1 MYIYRKEA
9 VEYRIY
15 KNKPVYKYYSLQAFE
30 ENLKK
35 QLQKSDTTGGSGSP
49 LDLSRF
55 KSKFQAEL
63 QKGIEEARE
72 DLKRRQQ
79 K

>member
-1 MYIYRKEA
+1 MNVYRKEA
-9 VEYRIY
+9 VLSIY
-15 KNKPVYKYYSLQAFE
+15 KNKPVYTYYSLQAFE

-35 QLQKSDTTGGSGSP
+35 QLQKSDTTGGIGSP

>member
-1 MYIYRKEA
+1 MDIYRKK
-9 VEYRIY
+9 RLLSIY
-15 KNKPVYKYYSLQAFE
+15 TNISDYTYSLQTFE

-55 KSKFQAEL
+55 KSKFRAEL